1 MPPMISQIFL
11 KRGKAGPTIGRHPWL
26 FSSAVE
32 RIEGK
37 PSLGDEVA
45 IYKAEDEVFLGYG
58 LFNPMSQICARVY
71 SWDESQRLDQSFWK
85 RQLNRACDLR
95 KNVLAFGPQESVRLI
110 FSEADFLSGLT
121 VDRFG
126 DFLSV
131 NFSSAALFT
140 RKAEIIEVLKE
151 MTAAKGMLIRCDRS
165 VAKQEGLEHEDEV
178 VGALPDA
185 EFSILENGSQH
196 LISLRSGQ
204 KTGFYLD
211 QKLNRARVM
220 ELAKGRRVL
229 DLFSYSGGFSLA
241 SARAGAERVWAVD
254 SSEPAI
260 DLARKSAKLNG
271 FSQVDFFCEDVFD
284 FMRAH
289 QQDRFDLVIVDPPK
303 LATSRKFKNNALRKY
318 FRINE
323 EALKLVAP
331 GGCYFTFSCSGQ
343 ISRDEFFSMLAS
355 AARRAKRDV
364 QILDQVGASP
374 DHPISTACPESAYLK
389 GILARV
395 L

>member
-1 MPPMISQIFL
+1 MISQIFL

-26 FSSAVE
+26 FSSAIE

-37 PSLGDEVA
+37 PTLGDEVA
-45 IYKAEDEVFLGYG
+45 IYKAEDATFLGYG
-58 LFNPMSQICARVY
+58 LFNPTSQICTRVY

-85 RQLNRACDLR
+85 RQLSRALDLR
-95 KNVLAFGPQESVRLI
+95 KKILAFGPGESIRLV

-140 RKAEIIEVLKE
+140 KKATILEVLQE
-151 MTAAKGMLIRCDRS
+151 LTAAKGMLVRCDRS
-165 VAKQEGLEHEDEV
+165 VAKQEGLEQDDQI
-178 VGALPDA
+178 VGVLPETDFA
-185 EFSILENGSQH
+185 ILENGSQH
-196 LISLRSGQ
+196 MISLRSGQ

-211 QKLNRARVM
+211 QKLNRARIM

-241 SARAGAERVWAVD
+241 SARAGAEKVWAVD

-260 DLARKSAKLNG
+260 ELARQSANLNG
-271 FSQVDFFCEDVFD
+271 YSQVEFFCEDVFE
-284 FMRAH
+284 FMRSH
-289 QQDRFDLVIVDPPK
+289 QKDRFDLVIVDPPK

-323 EALKLVAP
+323 EALKLVEP

>member
-1 MPPMISQIFL
+1 MPPMIAQIFL
-11 KRGKAGPTIGRHPWL
+11 RRGKAGPTIGRHPWL

-32 RIEGK
+32 RVEGK
-37 PSLGDEVA
+37 PTLGDEVA
-45 IYKAEDEVFLGYG
+45 IYKVEDSTFLGYG
-58 LFNPMSQICARVY
+58 LFNPTSQICARVY
-71 SWDESQRLDQSFWK
+71 SWDESQRLDRDFWK
-85 RQLNRACDLR
+85 RQLTRAVDLR
-95 KNVLAFGPQESVRLI
+95 KKILALGPHESVRLV

-140 RKAEIIEVLKE
+140 KKAVILELLQELVGV
-151 MTAAKGMLIRCDRS
+151 KGMMVRCDRS
-165 VAKQEGLEHEDEV
+165 VAKQEGLEQDDEI
-178 VGALPDA
+178 VGALPESD
-185 EFSILENGSQH
+185 FSILENGSQH
-196 LISLRSGQ
+196 MVSLRSGQ

-220 ELAKGRRVL
+220 ELSKGRRVL

-241 SARAGAERVWAVD
+241 AARAGAERVWAVD

-260 DLARKSAKLNG
+260 ELARQSAKLNG
-271 FSQVDFFCEDVFD
+271 CSQVEFFCEDVFD
-284 FMRAH
+284 FMRSH
-289 QQDRFDLVIVDPPK
+289 QKDRFDLIIVDPPK

-323 EALKLVAP
+323 EALKLVEP

-374 DHPISTACPESAYLK
+374 DHPISAACPESAYLK

>member
-26 FSSAVE
+26 FSSAIE

-37 PSLGDEVA
+37 PTLGDEVA
-45 IYKAEDEVFLGYG
+45 IYKAEDATFLGYG
-58 LFNPMSQICARVY
+58 LFNPTSQICTRVY

-85 RQLNRACDLR
+85 RQLSRALDLR
-95 KNVLAFGPQESVRLI
+95 KKILAFGPGESIRLV

-140 RKAEIIEVLKE
+140 KKATILEVLQE
-151 MTAAKGMLIRCDRS
+151 LTAAKGMLVRCDRS
-165 VAKQEGLEHEDEV
+165 VAKQEGLEQDDQI
-178 VGALPDA
+178 VGVLPETDFA
-185 EFSILENGSQH
+185 ILENGSQH
-196 LISLRSGQ
+196 MISLRSGQ

-211 QKLNRARVM
+211 QKLNRARIM

-241 SARAGAERVWAVD
+241 SARAGAEKVWAVD

-260 DLARKSAKLNG
+260 ELARQSANLNG
-271 FSQVDFFCEDVFD
+271 YSQVEFFCEDVFE
-284 FMRAH
+284 FMRSH
-289 QQDRFDLVIVDPPK
+289 QKDRFDLVIVDPPK

-323 EALKLVAP
+323 EALKLVEP

-374 DHPISTACPESAYLK
+374 DHPISTSCPESAYLK